1 MGLESDPMV
10 AANFSRKLDS
20 WYSLTGKYFFEKIN
34 FDDDINYNS
43 DVLTNFSLNDI
54 IFKRQFKF
62 DTS

>member
-1 MGLESDPMV
+1 MV

-20 WYSLTGKYFFEKIN
+20 WYSVTGKYFFEKIN